1 MTERATM
8 RHDQQAERAAR
19 GARTWGWIARGIFA
33 ILILAILGF
42 GGYLTLANTA
52 LRDELGGAL
61 DDLAASR
68 AETSALYEQLRALG
82 EQPVVAPG
90 EVDGDSAGTQGPPG
104 IQGVPGARGEQGA
117 PGTPGA
123 RGPAPTAAELAAAV
137 ADYCAANGD
146 CRGPAGA
153 AGAPGATG
161 PTGASGAPG
170 PAGETGAAGPACPGG
185 YSLAYVWLSVATEQF
200 GTFSRQAAAIC
211 QPTP

>member
-1 MTERATM
+1 M
-8 RHDQQAERAAR
+8 RHEQQAARAAR
-19 GARTWGWIARGIFA
+19 GARVWSLLARGIFG
-33 ILILAILGF
+33 ILILSILGF
-42 GGYLTLANTA
+42 GGYLTFENLA
-52 LRDELGGAL
+52 LRGELGGAL

-82 EQPVVAPG
+82 ERPVVAPG

-104 IQGVPGARGEQGA
+104 IQGVPGTRGEQGA

-146 CRGPAGA
+146 CRGPAGVT
-153 AGAPGATG
+153 GAPGA
-161 PTGASGAPG
+161 P
-170 PAGETGAAGPACPGG
+170 GETGAAGPACPDG